1 MKYRETIDYPI
12 PCAEVFRHFGSAEF
26 FVAKYE
32 QQGARH
38 ITVDAAEFNAERFSV
53 TISRHVPVEVDI
65 PAFAR
70 SRVPDHI
77 TLVQTD
83 AWDLRTQRGT
93 LDIRFLHLP
102 VHVTCALAM
111 SDIAGRAKE
120 TLDFDLR
127 VNVPLIGGKL
137 EEILARDLRLKF
149 RKDTEV
155 SLRLMRSGQ
164 GNPG

>member
-1 MKYRETIDYPI
+1 MKYRETINYPI
-12 PCAEVFRHFGSAEF
+12 PSTEVLRHLASKDF

-38 ITVDAAEFNAERFSV
+38 IVVDAAEFTPERFSV
-53 TISRHVPVEVDI
+53 TITRHVPVEVDV

-70 SRVPDHI
+70 SKVPDHV

-83 AWDLRTQRGT
+83 SWDLRTLRGH
-93 LDIRFLHLP
+93 LDIRFQRLP

-111 SDIAGRAKE
+111 SDIGGRAKQ

-137 EEILARDLRLKF
+137 EDVLARDLRLKF
-149 RKDTEV
+149 AKDTEV
-155 SLRLMRSGQ
+155 TLKLMGF
-164 GNPG
+164 

>member
-12 PCAEVFRHFGSAEF
+12 SCAEVFRHFGAPEF
-26 FVAKYE
+26 FLRKYE
-32 QQGARH
+32 MQGATH
-38 ITVDAAEFNAERFSV
+38 LHVDAAEFSETGFSITV
-53 TISRHVPVEVDI
+53 TRHVPVEVDI

-70 SRVPDHI
+70 SRVPDHV

-83 AWDLRTQRGT
+83 SWDIANRRGH
-93 LDIRFLHLP
+93 LDIRFRHLP
-102 VHVTCALAM
+102 VHVTCALTMADTA
-111 SDIAGRAKE
+111 SGARE

-149 RKDTEV
+149 AKDTEAT
-155 SLRLMRSGQ
+155 LRLMGF
-164 GNPG
+164 

>member
-12 PCAEVFRHFGSAEF
+12 SCAEVFRHFGSQEF
-26 FVAKYE
+26 FLRKYE
-32 QQGARH
+32 MQGATH
-38 ITVDAAEFNAERFSV
+38 LNVDAAEFSDARFSI
-53 TISRHVPVEVDI
+53 TITRHVPVEVEI

-83 AWDLRTQRGT
+83 TWDISNRRGH
-93 LDIRFLHLP
+93 LDIRFRHLP
-102 VHVTCALAM
+102 VHVTCALTMA
-111 SDIAGRAKE
+111 DTAIGARE

-127 VNVPLIGGKL
+127 VNVPLIGSKL

-149 RKDTEV
+149 RKDTEA
-155 SLRLMRSGQ
+155 SLTLMGF
-164 GNPG
+164 

>member
-12 PCAEVFRHFGSAEF
+12 PGREVFRHWGSADF

-38 ITVDAAEFNAERFSV
+38 ISVDAAEFTPERFSV
-53 TISRHVPVEVDI
+53 TITRHVPVEVDV

-70 SRVPDHI
+70 SKVPDHV

-83 AWDLRTQRGT
+83 AWDLRTQRGH
-93 LDIRFLHLP
+93 LDIRFRHLP

-111 SDIAGRAKE
+111 VDVADRARE

-127 VNVPLIGGKL
+127 VHVPLIGGKL
-137 EEILARDLRLKF
+137 EEVLARDLRLKF
-149 RKDTEV
+149 RRDTEV
-155 SLRLMRSGQ
+155 SLKLMGF
-164 GNPG
+164 